1 MGKLILVVST
11 IVVSFFFVLLKAK
24 EIHVNIICDEFLYPT
39 CVKQVTK
46 LEQTYITDD
55 LYSLKYD
62 LKEGSDNLIL
72 NYQNFNIT
80 NDWWNIFLVF
90 GNDITANAAST
101 VATSY
106 HLPIF
111 LYDTSYWKHTVS
123 ISNTYIKMFILYFY
137 FWCLTPL
144 SAIFQL
150 YHGDVSFVILE

>member
-1 MGKLILVVST
+1 MGKLTLVVSL
-11 IVVSFFFVLLKAK
+11 IVVSFLFVLLKAK
-24 EIHVNIICDEFLYPT
+24 EIHVNIICDEFVYPT
-39 CVKQVTK
+39 CVQQVTK
-46 LEQTYITDD
+46 LDQTYIPSVISDD

-62 LKEGSDNLIL
+62 LKEGSENLIL

-123 ISNTYIKMFILYFY
+123 ISNIYIDRFI
-137 FWCLTPL
+137 
-144 SAIFQL
+144 
-150 YHGDVSFVILE
+150 FVFVFFGV

>member
-1 MGKLILVVST
+1 MGKLTLVVPT
-11 IVVSFFFVLLKAK
+11 IVVSFFCVLLKAK
-24 EIHVNIICDEFLYPT
+24 EIHVNIICDELLYPS

-46 LEQTYITDD
+46 LNQTYIPSVISDD

-90 GNDITANAAST
+90 GNSITANAAST

-123 ISNTYIKMFILYFY
+123 IFNTYI
-137 FWCLTPL
+137 
-144 SAIFQL
+144 SVR
-150 YHGDVSFVILE
+150 HFVLETHCKYI